1 MRIRIE
7 KETLVVSAQVESGH
21 NIGPSTGQLREQL
34 DAYATSSDC
43 FSEMAGEDGTIY
55 ETFYGINKDGR
66 FGSFINHLIMS
77 AVAFLPYNYHF
88 ACFYREVMVALI
100 L

>member
-1 MRIRIE
+1 M
-7 KETLVVSAQVESGH
+7 ESGH

-77 AVAFLPYNYHF
+77 AECQPLLSCLIITISLAFTGRLW
-88 ACFYREVMVALI
+88 L